1 MIKNQLK
8 VLWKDL
14 FNDES
19 DYINWYF
26 DNVYNEENTKMF
38 LKNNKVYG
46 MLFENSYHISVDED
60 RFMGRYLV
68 GVGVTPE
75 KRGEG
80 VMKELLL
87 KSLKEAYDFGEEFIY
102 LTPIDKKIYERFGF
116 AYVSTLSKYELE
128 FPVLCDFK
136 KEFKIEKIQDES
148 YDQNILIKLKEFY
161 REVS

>member
-1 MIKNQLK
+1 MIKNQLT

-14 FNDES
+14 FNDEL

-26 DNVYNEENTKMF
+26 DNVYNEENTKIF

-46 MLFENSYHISVDED
+46 MLFENSYHISVGED

-75 KRGEG
+75 KRGAG

-102 LTPIDKKIYERFGF
+102 LTPIDKKIYE
-116 AYVSTLSKYELE
+116 
-128 FPVLCDFK
+128 
-136 KEFKIEKIQDES
+136 
-148 YDQNILIKLKEFY
+148 
-161 REVS
+161 